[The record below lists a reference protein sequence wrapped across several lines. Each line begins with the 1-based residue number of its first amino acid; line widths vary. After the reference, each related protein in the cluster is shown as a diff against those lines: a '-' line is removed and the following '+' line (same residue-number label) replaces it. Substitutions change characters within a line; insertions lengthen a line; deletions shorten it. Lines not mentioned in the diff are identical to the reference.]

1 MNSVATVERTV
12 DETKKRYQDAQSAI
26 KKKEA
31 TRRKELGKTDGGPL
45 PDIPMKAW
53 EKTAIYIYIHIK
65 VIKSL
70 LSVIYN

>member
-12 DETKKRYQDAQSAI
+12 NETKQRYQDAQSSI

-31 TRRKELGKTDGGPL
+31 TRRKELGKTGGGPL

-53 EKTAIYIYIHIK
+53 EKR
-65 VIKSL
+65 
-70 LSVIYN
+70 